1 MPAYLSALQAA
12 RQAELDEGLVCI
24 KAGVRQREGWA
35 MKERMRDKVRWW
47 CCCWVP
53 AEWFAC

>member
-1 MPAYLSALQAA
+1 MSCCCPPTHPTHTTQQAA

-35 MKERMRDKVRWW
+35 MKERIRDKVRLA
-47 CCCWVP
+47 VL
-53 AEWFAC
+53 AF